1 MSKKYGAL
9 TTLVLLALVSGSF
22 AACGSDDDESSG
34 PTISAT
40 TGIWADVTEQVAG
53 DDADVEQLI
62 PDASSP
68 HDFQLSAQD
77 RAKIEDSV
85 LLVYNGA
92 DLEAGIPIDDID
104 VDKFAAADHV
114 GPLERFQPAG
124 SREHPTPEEEEQ
136 GGVDP
141 HVWMDPSR
149 IAAALPA
156 LADDLAK
163 ADPDHADGYRERAQ
177 AYAEELM
184 TLDGEIEQSLAALP
198 PSERRLVTSHDALG
212 YFADRYGF
220 EVLATPFPASG
231 PEAEASAQTITEVEN
246 AVKSSGV
253 KAVFAEETD
262 DPEVLRQIGED
273 TGVEVEEDLLVESP
287 GDAPS
292 YIEMLRRDAELISAA
307 LAGNGTGL
315 GSVRNRSKRGNGR
328 DRG

>member
-1 MSKKYGAL
+1 MLKKYCAL
-9 TTLVLLALVSGSF
+9 TTLILLGLLSGSL

-53 DDADVEQLI
+53 DDADVDQII

-68 HDFQLSAQD
+68 HEFQLSAQD

-92 DLEAGIPIDDID
+92 ELEAGVPIDEID
-104 VDKFAAADHV
+104 VPKFAVADHV
-114 GPLERFQPAG
+114 GPLEHFQPAG

-136 GGVDP
+136 GGFDP

-149 IAAALPA
+149 VAAAMPA
-156 LADDLAK
+156 LADALAD
-163 ADPDHADGYRERAQ
+163 ADPDHADGYRERAA
-177 AYAEELM
+177 AYAAELE
-184 TLDGEIEQSLAALP
+184 TLDGEIEQTLAALP
-198 PSERRLVTSHDALG
+198 QAERKLVTSHDALG

-231 PEAEASAQTITEVEN
+231 PEAEASAQTIAAVED
-246 AVKSSGV
+246 AITDSGV

-262 DPEVLRQIGED
+262 DPEVLRGIAED
-273 TGVEVEEDLLVESP
+273 TGVEVEEGLLVESP
-287 GDAPS
+287 GDAGS
-292 YIEMLRRDAELISAA
+292 YIEMLRRDAELISTA
-307 LAGNGTGL
+307 LAVKVT
-315 GSVRNRSKRGNGR
+315 STSEQ
-328 DRG
+328 